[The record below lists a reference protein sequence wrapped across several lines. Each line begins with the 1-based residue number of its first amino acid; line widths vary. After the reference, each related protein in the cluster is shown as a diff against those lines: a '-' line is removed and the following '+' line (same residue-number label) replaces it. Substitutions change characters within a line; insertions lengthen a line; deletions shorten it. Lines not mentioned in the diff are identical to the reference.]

1 MHGCADSEVD
11 PVSLSQLK
19 RNIAANLSGRV
30 CMAVLGLATVPIM
43 IRLMGIEAYGL
54 VAFFVTLQAVFSL
67 LDLGLST
74 TINRELAGMTARG
87 ESAADSRDLVR
98 TLETCYWAIAGIIG
112 GCMIAASPWVSGWVD
127 PEYLSK
133 GQVYHAAL
141 IMGIIMALQWPLSFY
156 EGGLMGLQRQ
166 VTLNAISVSSTALR
180 QIGGVLVL
188 WLISPTVHA
197 FLLWQVFASGLQTF
211 ATAFVLWRCLPP
223 ATRRPRFHWLIVTR
237 VWRFS
242 AGIMATSIVTLGLVQ
257 LDKLVLSRLLS
268 LEHFGYY
275 SLAAVAAGG
284 LHYLI
289 GPIFTAAF
297 PRFSELVA
305 LRQHDA
311 LRIDYHRIAQFTS
324 VLVLSA
330 AMVLITFAPEVMAL
344 WTRNAEIVAH
354 TYPLVMILAAGTAMN
369 GVIHVPYALQLA
381 SGWTTLTMYTNI
393 GALLVMVP
401 LAFVIGQHF
410 GAPGVASL
418 SVALNLLY
426 VLATVPLMHRR
437 LLRGQQRTW
446 YRTDVGLP
454 LGVAFLSVMIWRPFV
469 SSLLSPLE
477 LACVLVIVSGS
488 TLLATALA
496 TPETRMFLG
505 RAAVSRLPVWTAW
518 PRGRL

>member
-1 MHGCADSEVD
+1 MAAPALNQSR
-11 PVSLSQLK
+11 PLSQLK

-30 CMAVLGLATVPIM
+30 CVAVLGLATLPII

-87 ESAADSRDLVR
+87 ESAADARDLVR

-127 PEYLSK
+127 PEHLSR
-133 GQVYHAAL
+133 GQVYQALL
-141 IMGIIMALQWPLSFY
+141 IMGIVMALQWPLSFY

-166 VTLNAISVSSTALR
+166 VTLNVISVSTTALR

-188 WLISPTVHA
+188 WLVSPTVHA
-197 FLLWQVFASGLQTF
+197 FLLWQVLTSGLQTL

-223 ATRRPRFHWLIVTR
+223 ATRRPRFHWLIVTK
-237 VWRFS
+237 VWRFA

-297 PRFSELVA
+297 PRFSQLIA
-305 LRQHDA
+305 LGQHDA
-311 LRIDYHRIAQFTS
+311 LRIDYHRVAQFTS

-330 AMVLITFAPEVMAL
+330 AMVLIAFAPEVMGL
-344 WTRNAEIVAH
+344 WTQNVEIAER
-354 TYPLVMILAAGTAMN
+354 TYPLVMILAAGTALN

-381 SGWTTLTMYTNI
+381 SGWTTLTMYINA
-393 GALLVMVP
+393 GALVVMAP
-401 LAFVIGQHF
+401 LAFVIGHYF
-410 GAPGVASL
+410 GATGVASL

-426 VLATVPLMHRR
+426 VLVTVPLMHRR
-437 LLRGQQRTW
+437 LLKGQQWTW
-446 YRTDVGLP
+446 YGTDVGLP
-454 LGVAFLSVMIWRPFV
+454 LAVALLSVMIWRPFV
-469 SSLLSPLE
+469 SPLLSSLE
-477 LACVLVIVSGS
+477 LVCVLVIVSGS
-488 TLLATALA
+488 TLLGAALA

-505 RAAVSRLPVWTAW
+505 RTAVRRLPGGTAW
-518 PRGRL
+518 PNGRL